1 MSNVEVIEG
10 LQRKVALSV
19 STAELEQR
27 ALGKLKQIARTAKM
41 QGFRPGKVPMK
52 MIESMYGG
60 STRSEIL
67 SDLISEAFS
76 KMAQEQQLRVA
87 GAPDVAPEG
96 ELQFDSPTLQFSAIF
111 EVYPEVQLGAVDQL
125 EIERI
130 HVQVG
135 DTEIDKTIEVL
146 RKQRVSWQAVDRAP
160 ASGDQVTID
169 FEGSLDGLVFDGGSA
184 QGFTVVLGEGRMLPD
199 FEQGLVGQAQGV
211 SFGFPVNFPEDYG
224 SAQLAGKLAHFE
236 ATIHRVEEPV
246 LPMVDSAFAEQL
258 GVPDGDLQKLRE
270 EIRKNLEREVSQRVK
285 ARVKASVMEALPG
298 ISSFDLPK
306 ALVESEIETLTER
319 TRQDL
324 AQRGIDVKKMPL
336 PGEAFEQSA
345 RKRVQL
351 GLIVSELVKQQ
362 QLQPKPE
369 QIRQIV
375 EESAAAYENPAEVI
389 RYYFSDR
396 QRLAEVEALAIEQNV
411 VDYVL
416 QHAKVTDKDLA
427 FDELMQQAA

>member
-1 MSNVEVIEG
+1 MSNIEVIEG
-10 LQRKVALSV
+10 LQRKAALSV

-27 ALGKLKQIARTAKM
+27 ALVKLKQIARTAKM

-60 STRSEIL
+60 TTRGEIL

-76 KMAQEQQLRVA
+76 RLAREQQLRVA
-87 GAPDVAPEG
+87 GAPDVSPEG
-96 ELQFDSPTLQFSAIF
+96 ELRFDSPSLQFSARF
-111 EVYPEVQLGAVDQL
+111 EVYPEVKLGAVDQL

-135 DTEIDKTIEVL
+135 DAEIDKTIEVL
-146 RKQRVSWQAVDRAP
+146 RKQRISWHEVDRAP
-160 ASGDQVTID
+160 GIGDRVTID
-169 FEGSLDGLVFDGGSA
+169 FQGSLDGLAFDGGSA
-184 QGFTVVLGEGRMLPD
+184 KDFSLVLGEGRMLPD
-199 FEQGLVGQAQGV
+199 FEQGLMGQARGV
-211 SFGFPVNFPEDYG
+211 ALQFPVHFPENYG
-224 SAQLAGKLAHFE
+224 ASQLSGKVAQFE
-236 ATIHRVEEPV
+236 ASIHCVEEPL
-246 LPMVDSAFAEQL
+246 LPAVDADFAAQL
-258 GVPDGDLQKLRE
+258 GVPDGDLESLRA

-285 ARVKASVMEALPG
+285 ARIKSAVMESLPA

-306 ALVESEIETLTER
+306 ALVESEMNSLAESA
-319 TRQDL
+319 RQDL
-324 AQRGIDVKKMPL
+324 TQRGIDLKQMPF
-336 PGEAFEQSA
+336 PTEAFEQPA
-345 RKRVQL
+345 QRRVRL

-362 QLQPKPE
+362 QLQPRPE

-396 QRLAEVEALAIEQNV
+396 QRLAEVEALATEQNV

-416 QHAKVTDKDLA
+416 QHARVIDKALG